1 MKSRYIV
8 LTLAFLTVL
17 TFGFI
22 FDNVF
27 SIWEQASYARFRP
40 VTTGLP
46 SAQIERDVKVGEVT
60 ADFFFA
66 PPGQAKRPLLIVMHG
81 GFLQGGNKK
90 NYAYLGGLGVR
101 QGYTVAILQLK
112 HYPGIFTRPF
122 FSSDARRARSLPE
135 QAKNFAAFVREVAA
149 LSDRFGFDASKL
161 HVLAHGSG
169 ALLIGDADV
178 KAFKSIVLVSPIWSL
193 KENVTNIAPMQ
204 LRALEGY
211 INDDDA
217 LKLSPA
223 EWVKTTKNPVLLI
236 CSDRDLPYIKDAC
249 AAAAVNRAGATPIT
263 RVIVQRPSHFELM
276 FHLGSKIEEATEPL
290 KKFLF
295 DNTNL

>member
-17 TFGFI
+17 TFAFI

-46 SAQIERDVKVGEVT
+46 SAQIERDVKIGEVT

-135 QAKNFAAFVREVAA
+135 QAKNFAAFVREVAT
-149 LSDRFGFDASKL
+149 LSDRFGFDASKP
-161 HVLAHGSG
+161 VLIRNFGYQSLAIEADTVDNEGAGNLPGYLAKSGGGSG
-169 ALLIGDADV
+169 AGAYANGKYTAAGFDQGREVGFTGLNVNANLALQGTV
-178 KAFKSIVLVSPIWSL
+178 KIFSCD
-193 KENVTNIAPMQ
+193 TNHP
-204 LRALEGY
+204 R
-211 INDDDA
+211 
-217 LKLSPA
+217 
-223 EWVKTTKNPVLLI
+223 
-236 CSDRDLPYIKDAC
+236 C
-249 AAAAVNRAGATPIT
+249 
-263 RVIVQRPSHFELM
+263 
-276 FHLGSKIEEATEPL
+276 
-290 KKFLF
+290 
-295 DNTNL
+295 

>member
-8 LTLAFLTVL
+8 LTLTFLTLL
-17 TFGFI
+17 TFAFI

-27 SIWEQASYARFRP
+27 SIWEQASYARFKP

-46 SAQIERDVKVGEVT
+46 SAQIARDVQVGEVT

-90 NYAYLGGLGVR
+90 NYAYIGGLGVR
-101 QGYTVAILQLK
+101 LGYSVAIVQLK

-122 FSSDARRARSLPE
+122 FSNETRRSRSLPE
-135 QAKNFAAFVREVAA
+135 QAKNFAVFVRGVGA
-149 LSDRFGFDASKL
+149 LGERFGFDSAKI

-169 ALLIGDADV
+169 ALLLGDANV
-178 KAFKSIVLVSPIWSL
+178 ESFKSIVLVSPIWSL
-193 KENVTNIAPMQ
+193 KENVASIAPMQ

-211 INDDDA
+211 ITDADA
-217 LKLSPA
+217 LRLSPS
-223 EWVKTTKNPVLLI
+223 EWVKTTKNPLLLI
-236 CSDRDLPYIKDAC
+236 CSERDLPYIKDAC
-249 AAAAVNRAGATPIT
+249 AKATVARANAKPIE

-295 DNTNL
+295 DNARS